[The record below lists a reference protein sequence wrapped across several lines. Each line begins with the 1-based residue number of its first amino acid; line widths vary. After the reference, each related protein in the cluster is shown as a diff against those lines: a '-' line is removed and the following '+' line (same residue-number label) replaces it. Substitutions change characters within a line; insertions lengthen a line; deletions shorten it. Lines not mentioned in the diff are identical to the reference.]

1 MFRKALIAVDL
12 DGQSPLLECALD
24 LRTWGIDQLVLAHVL
39 PVGYR
44 RHNGPTN
51 EEHYRKRLAEHA
63 EPLRSSGFRVE
74 ARLHLD
80 SDISGSLI
88 GLAWEF
94 QTDLLVL
101 GSRSRNIMSQPFLG
115 SVARNVFRRSM
126 VPVLMHQMEPRAGSE
141 PVRCT
146 TCAPTLRHVLLATDL
161 TAGSR
166 AAHDAVVELAANGAR
181 VDSMHIAESSELV
194 RFSGWKTTSRSVL
207 ETLGRRIT
215 SAGGAGEV
223 VVASGDPS
231 KQVQECASRLD
242 ASLLV
247 FGKRGRH
254 STEYRTLG
262 STAKA
267 LCKSGRTPVLMVPIR
282 SA

>member
-12 DGQSPLLECALD
+12 DCQSPLLECARD
-24 LRTWGIDQLVLAHVL
+24 LRTWGIDQLLLLHVP

-44 RHNGPTN
+44 RHNGHAN

-63 EPLRSSGFRVE
+63 EILRASGFRVE

-80 SDISGSLI
+80 SDISGSI
-88 GLAWEF
+88 TGLASDS
-94 QTDLLVL
+94 QSDLLVL
-101 GSRSRNIMSQPFLG
+101 GSRSQNFMSQPFLG
-115 SVARNVFRRSM
+115 SVARNVLRRSR
-126 VPVLMHQMEPRAGSE
+126 VPVLIHQVEPTAGSA

-146 TCAPTLRHVLLATDL
+146 TCTSTLRHVLLATDL
-161 TAGSR
+161 TSGSR
-166 AAHDAVVELAANGAR
+166 AAHDVVLELAVRGAR
-181 VDSMHIAESSELV
+181 VDSTHIAESSELV
-194 RFSGWKTTSRSVL
+194 RFPGWKSTSRSVL
-207 ETLGRRIT
+207 EALVRRIT
-215 SAGGAGEV
+215 SAGGTGEV
-223 VVASGDPS
+223 LEASGDPC

-247 FGKRGRH
+247 IGKRGRH

-267 LCKSGRTPVLMVPIR
+267 LCKSGRVPVLMVPNR